1 MPSGLLQS
9 VGLGYSDLCAAMC
22 AVGVGARE
30 LQIWKEVD
38 GVFTADPSKVT
49 SARLL
54 PAITSEEASE
64 LAYFGSEVIH
74 PLTIEQVQKSNVPLR
89 LKNVKNPD
97 GAGTVV
103 LPTVSGSASPSSAF
117 MISNGYHGGSGEMHY
132 RRTPTAMTVKDSII
146 IINVLSH
153 RNSKSHGF
161 LAEIFQQLDRCKLVV
176 DLVTTSEKSVSLA
189 VSLATEEGSNV
200 KRATAEIGKFGTVST
215 TCGMSIISVVG
226 HKMRNM
232 VGIAGESSLP
242 PLPFVPTQQQKIAK
256 TRLRF
261 AL

>member
-1 MPSGLLQS
+1 MPTGLLHS
-9 VGLGYSDLCAAMC
+9 VGRGYSDLCAAMC

-38 GVFTADPSKVT
+38 GVFTADPGKVQ

-54 PAITSEEASE
+54 PTITSEEASE
-64 LAYFGSEVIH
+64 LTYFGSEVIH
-74 PLTIEQVQKSNVPLR
+74 PLTVEQIQKSSVPLR
-89 LKNVKNPD
+89 LKNVKNPH

-103 LPTVSGSASPSSAF
+103 LPTVSGTSTPSSAF
-117 MISNGYHGGSGEMHY
+117 MISNGYHGGSGELQY

-161 LAEIFQQLDRCKLVV
+161 LAKIFEQLDRCRLVV

-189 VSLATEEGSNV
+189 VSSATEQASDI
-200 KRATAEIGKFGTVST
+200 KTATAEIGKLGNVSVT
-215 TCGMSIISVVG
+215 NGMSIVSVVG
-226 HKMRNM
+226 HNMRNM
-232 VGIAGESSLP
+232 VGIAGESLP
-242 PLPFVPTQQQKIAK
+242 V
-256 TRLRF
+256 RR
-261 AL
+261 